1 MKEHKTPIICGA
13 AKRVWVL
20 RTVLFTIKELM
31 KKHETIIGCE
41 ASVTDTQNWLLRNL
55 GDREGLIE
63 KISVQIRIF

>member
-1 MKEHKTPIICGA
+1 MICGA

-41 ASVTDTQNWLLRNL
+41 VSVTDTQNWLLRKTWKKNT
-55 GDREGLIE
+55 E
-63 KISVQIRIF
+63 KQGTCL